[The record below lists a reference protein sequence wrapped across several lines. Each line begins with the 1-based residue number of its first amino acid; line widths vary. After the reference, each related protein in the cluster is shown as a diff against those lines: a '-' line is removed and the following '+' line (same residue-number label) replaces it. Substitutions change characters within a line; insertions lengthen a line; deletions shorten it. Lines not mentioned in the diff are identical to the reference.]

1 MKITIAILTLVGFV
15 ATLSAGDLTGKITL
29 KGTPPAEKLLPGI
42 MDDPACGKTH
52 AEKPKTAHYV
62 VGSKGELA
70 NVVVVIKGVPGAKST
85 GPSAAS
91 AVLDQRNCIYVPQI
105 IAVQTGQKITVK
117 NSDPVPHNVRST
129 PISGMTPIGFMQMKG
144 APDQIISL
152 DKTEDFLRFKCD
164 VHNWMF
170 AYATVVDHPYF
181 AVTGADGTFKIA
193 NVPPGKYTVEA
204 QHRKISGVVDANNAI
219 TGFKGI
225 TQEVEIK
232 EDGGKADFE
241 FTAPAK

>member
-1 MKITIAILTLVGFV
+1 MKTTIAILALAGFV
-15 ATLSAGDLTGKITL
+15 GTLSAADLTGKVTL

-52 AEKPKTAHYV
+52 TEKPKTAHYV
-62 VGSKGELA
+62 VGPKGEFA
-70 NVVVVIKGVPGAKST
+70 NVVVVIKGVPDAKST
-85 GPSAAS
+85 GAS
-91 AVLDQRNCIYVPQI
+91 VAPAVLDQKNCIYVPQI

-117 NSDPVPHNVRST
+117 NSDPVAHNVRST
-129 PISGMTPIGFMQMKG
+129 PISGMAAVGFMQMKG
-144 APDQIISL
+144 APDQTISL
-152 DKTEDFLRFKCD
+152 DKAEDFMRFKCD

-204 QHRKISGVVDANNAI
+204 QHRKISGIVDANNAV
-219 TGFKGI
+219 TGFKGL

-232 EDGGKADFE
+232 ADGGKADFE

>member
-1 MKITIAILTLVGFV
+1 MKTTLAILVLAGFV
-15 ATLSAGDLTGKITL
+15 GTLSAADLTGKITL
-29 KGTPPAEKLLPGI
+29 KGTPPAEKPLPGI
-42 MDDPACGKTH
+42 MDDATCGKTH
-52 AEKPKTAHYV
+52 SEKPMTAHYI
-62 VGSKGELA
+62 VGPKGEFA
-70 NVVVVIKGVPGAKST
+70 NVVVVIKGVPDAKST
-85 GPSAAS
+85 GASAAP
-91 AVLDQRNCIYVPQI
+91 AVLDQKNCLYVPQI

-117 NSDPVPHNVRST
+117 NSDPVAHNVRST
-129 PISGMTPIGFMQMKG
+129 PSSGMAAVGFMQMKG

-152 DKTEDFLRFKCD
+152 DKTEDFMRFKCD

-204 QHRKISGVVDANNAI
+204 QHRKLSGTVHADNSI
-219 TGFKGI
+219 TFKGL

-232 EDGGKADFE
+232 ADGGKADFE